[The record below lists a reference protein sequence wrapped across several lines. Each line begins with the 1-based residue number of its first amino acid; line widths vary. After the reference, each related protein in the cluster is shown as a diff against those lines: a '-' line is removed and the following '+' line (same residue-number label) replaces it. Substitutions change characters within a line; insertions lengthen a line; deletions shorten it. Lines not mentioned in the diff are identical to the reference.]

1 MIRILTLAAVVGLAA
16 GCATTGAVAPVTDA
30 NPHARR
36 TVEVSVTYL
45 QRIALTPGH
54 VMVVRLEDVSLADAP
69 ARVLAET
76 TQQVGGRA
84 PPYDVVF
91 TLPASAVDP
100 RHTYGVRAEIRDE
113 GGRLRFTTA
122 TAHHVLTRGAPHRA
136 DIVLQ
141 ATR

>member
-1 MIRILTLAAVVGLAA
+1 MMRTLLPVLAVAGTFMAVVG
-16 GCATTGAVAPVTDA
+16 CAPTPRDA
-30 NPHARR
+30 NAADRR

-54 VMVVRLEDVSLADAP
+54 VMTVRLEDVSLADAP
-69 ARVLAET
+69 ARAVAEM
-76 TQQVGGRA
+76 TQGVGGRA

-113 GGRLRFTTA
+113 GGRLRFTTT
-122 TAHHVLTRGAPHRA
+122 TAHHVMTRGAPDRA
-136 DIVLQ
+136 EIVLQ